1 KRIVHFK
8 DAFQLGAFG
17 STVETGAGVHAQL
30 SNAIALHGD
39 LLYQHKLTK
48 AGFSGISVSGGL
60 RYQF

>member
-1 KRIVHFK
+1 
-8 DAFQLGAFG
+8 
-17 STVETGAGVHAQL
+17 QL

-48 AGFSGISVSGGL
+48 AGFSGISISGGL